1 MSRPMFHILY
11 IQHGWSFVRLSHI
24 QRFRV
29 DVANLL
35 KECRFWVKDVLITYI
50 IVWLHARFCCFG
62 DLYSNQNIYVF
73 LILD

>member
-50 IVWLHARFCCFG
+50 A
-62 DLYSNQNIYVF
+62 
-73 LILD
+73 

>member
-50 IVWLHARFCCFG
+50 IVWLRGFAVLAIC
-62 DLYSNQNIYVF
+62 SNQNIYVF
-73 LILD
+73 LILG